1 MTSISKCACCRFG
14 LLLLL
19 AGAPAMA
26 QQVQPTPMAIKLVDV
41 AKEAGLTLLNIT
53 GGQNKDYIAEVN
65 GNGAAFFDYD
75 NDGLLDVLIVN
86 GSTLEHMKTGGDQML
101 ALYRNNGDGTFS
113 DVTAKAGLIKKGWG
127 MGVCI
132 ADTDNDGF
140 EDIFITGFGP
150 NVLFHNN
157 GNGTFSDVTARAG
170 ITGSHWSTGC
180 SFGDYDRD
188 GYVDLYVANYI
199 AFDPRTVPKRGS
211 NPFCKYMGI
220 DVMCGPR
227 GLPGEPDVL
236 YHNNGDGTF
245 TDVTQRAGIRDPG
258 YPGFTAAFT
267 DFDND
272 GWPDIFV
279 ANDSA
284 PNFLFHNNHD
294 GTFSEVG
301 LFSGISLNGE
311 GREQSNMGVAIGD
324 YNNDGYLDFYITVF
338 SHDTGTLFKNNG
350 DGTFTDATASAGF
363 GQSSMPY
370 LGWGTAFVDLD
381 NDGFPDLFVA
391 NGHVYPEIDR
401 FALGSTYYE
410 RKQLYQN
417 LGNATFREVTTEIGG
432 GLLIEKSSR
441 GVAYGDYDN
450 DGNLDLLIVNL
461 NDRPTLL
468 HNNCGSRNHW
478 LTLKLIGTK
487 SNRDAIG
494 ARVMIQVGGRRQLA
508 EVQSGGS
515 YLSNSDLRLHFGL
528 GGDTRVSNMEIR
540 WPSGLIEKLDNV
552 MGDQILVITEG
563 RGFAKALRTSESDG
577 VSRSSL
583 PRDNGP
589 TGRRKEGKGSIC
601 PDSTGGC
608 R

>member
-1 MTSISKCACCRFG
+1 MISISKTACCHFV
-14 LLLLL
+14 LPVLL
-19 AGAPAMA
+19 AAVPAIA
-26 QQVQPTPMAIKLVDV
+26 QQVRPTPMAIKLVDV

-53 GGQNKDYIAEVN
+53 GEQSKDYIVEVN

-75 NDGLLDVLIVN
+75 DDGLLDVLIVN

-113 DVTAKAGLIKKGWG
+113 DVTAKAGLTKKGWG

-132 ADTDNDGF
+132 GDIDNDGF
-140 EDIFITGFGP
+140 EDIFITAFGP
-150 NVLFHNN
+150 NMLFRNK
-157 GNGTFSDVTARAG
+157 GDGTFTDITAQAG

-199 AFDPRTVPKRGS
+199 AFDQKTVPKRGS

-227 GLPGEPDVL
+227 GLPAEPDIL
-236 YHNNGDGTF
+236 YRNNGDGTF
-245 TDVTQRAGIRDPG
+245 TDVTQHAGIQDLG
-258 YPGFTAAFT
+258 YPGFTVVFT

-284 PNFLFHNNHD
+284 RNFLFHNNHD
-294 GTFSEVG
+294 GTFSEVA
-301 LFSGISLNGE
+301 LFSGVALNGE
-311 GREQSNMGVAIGD
+311 GREQSNMGVAVGD
-324 YNNDGYLDFYITVF
+324 YNNDGYLDFYVTVF
-338 SHDTGTLFKNNG
+338 SHDTGTLFRNNG

-381 NDGFPDLFVA
+381 NDGFLDLFVA

-417 LGNATFREVTTEIGG
+417 LGNGTFREVTAAVGG

-441 GVAYGDYDN
+441 GVAYGDYNN
-450 DGNLDLLIVNL
+450 DGYLDLLIINL

-468 HNNCGSRNHW
+468 RNDGEKRNHW

-487 SNRDAIG
+487 SNRDAVG
-494 ARVMIQVGGRRQLA
+494 ARATIEVGGRKQVA

-515 YLSNSDLRLHFGL
+515 YLSNNDSRLHFGL
-528 GGDTRVSNMEIR
+528 GRDTRVYHLEVR
-540 WPSGLIEKLDNV
+540 WPSGLIEKFENV
-552 MGDQILVITEG
+552 EGDQFLVITEG
-563 RGFAKALRTSESDG
+563 EGFVQGHAKMVRTPAS
-577 VSRSSL
+577 
-583 PRDNGP
+583 
-589 TGRRKEGKGSIC
+589 
-601 PDSTGGC
+601 GGITPV
-608 R
+608 RPQ

>member
-1 MTSISKCACCRFG
+1 MTSRNQRYHEGVF

-19 AGAPAMA
+19 ALPVGPPQGASVSMEISL
-26 QQVQPTPMAIKLVDV
+26 TDV
-41 AKEAGLTLLNIT
+41 ARPAGLTLLNIT
-53 GGQNKDYIAEVN
+53 GEQTKDYIVEVN
-65 GNGAAFFDYD
+65 GNGAAFFDYN
-75 NDGLLDVLIVN
+75 NDGYIDALIVN
-86 GSTLEHMKTGGDQML
+86 GSTLEHMKHGGDQIV
-101 ALYRNNGDGTFS
+101 ALYRNNGDGTFT
-113 DVTAKAGLIKKGWG
+113 DVTARAGLTKNGWG

-132 ADTDNDGF
+132 ADYDNDGF
-140 EDIFITGFGP
+140 EDIFITGFGT
-150 NVLFHNN
+150 NTLFRNN
-157 GNGTFSDVTARAG
+157 GDGTFTDVSVRAG
-170 ITGSHWSTGC
+170 IKGTHWSTGC

-199 AFDPRTVPKRGS
+199 AFDQQTVPKRGS
-211 NPFCKYMGI
+211 TPFCKYMGI

-227 GLPGEPDVL
+227 GLPGERDIL

-245 TDVTQRAGIRDPG
+245 ADVTQRAGIEDPG
-258 YPGFTAAFT
+258 YPGFAVVFT

-284 PNFLFHNNHD
+284 RNFLFHNNHD

-301 LFSGISLNGE
+301 LFSGVALNGE
-311 GREQSNMGVAIGD
+311 GREQSSMGVAVGD
-324 YNNDGYLDFYITVF
+324 YNNDGYLDFYVTVF
-338 SHDTGTLFKNNG
+338 SHDTATLFRNNG

-381 NDGFPDLFVA
+381 NDGLLDLFVA

-401 FALGSTYYE
+401 FSLGSTYRE
-410 RKQLYQN
+410 RKQLYRN
-417 LGNATFREVTTEIGG
+417 LGNGTFREVTAEVGS

-450 DGNLDLLIVNL
+450 DGDLDLLIVNL

-468 HNNCGSRNHW
+468 RNDGGNRNHW

-494 ARVMIQVGGRRQLA
+494 ARATIEAGGRKQIA

-515 YLSNSDLRLHFGL
+515 YLSHNDSRLHFGL
-528 GGDTRVSNMEIR
+528 GRDAGLHQLAVH
-540 WPSGLIEKLDNV
+540 WPSGLIEKFEDV
-552 MGDQILVITEG
+552 EPDQFLVITEG
-563 RGFAKALRTSESDG
+563 QGLVKRQAKTTGSLNPGASTVST
-577 VSRSSL
+577 SRSERL
-583 PRDNGP
+583 P
-589 TGRRKEGKGSIC
+589 
-601 PDSTGGC
+601 
-608 R
+608 